1 MSLNGDLTTME
12 LGDVLGWIAARRKH
26 GLLGVHRRSTRKKLV
41 FRDGRLRSA
50 SSNDPREF
58 LGQYL
63 IQDGRI
69 SEQQLFQALLRQE
82 REGRLLGQI
91 LVDEGLL
98 AREALALALK
108 ANATE
113 TAYDLFLWPDG
124 RFEFEEEQAAPTLA
138 VDLDL
143 DTAVVVAEGARR
155 LKEWRRLRHRF
166 PTSEITFRA
175 TGTPVVL
182 ADPKDRQVFE
192 LATQG
197 RSLAEISLQTHSSQF
212 DCARRLERLCERR
225 QLQVDQMREEASAV
239 DPVAAIE
246 ALLRLGELS
255 LKQGRFDAA
264 IEAFEEVLA
273 LDRLNQEAKKGL
285 VRVAESRERERTR
298 RLLPPEKTPYVT
310 KGSLALNEQ
319 KFDPKEA
326 FLLSRINGE
335 WDVRSILKLCPFPE
349 DESITIFK
357 RLMDREVIAL
367 R

>member
-1 MSLNGDLTTME
+1 MSLNGELTTME
-12 LGDVLGWIAARRKH
+12 LGDVLGWIAARRKN

-41 FRDGRLRSA
+41 FREGRLRAA

-63 IQDGRI
+63 IQDGLI

-91 LVDEGLL
+91 LIDEGLL
-98 AREALALALK
+98 APEALTLALK
-108 ANATE
+108 MNATE

-124 RFEFEEEQAAPTLA
+124 RFEFEEEQASQALA

-143 DTAVVVAEGARR
+143 DTAGVVAEGARR
-155 LKEWRRLRHRF
+155 LKEWRRLRLRF
-166 PTSEITFRA
+166 PTSEVTFRA
-175 TGTPVVL
+175 TGSPAL
-182 ADPKDRQVFE
+182 LSDPKDRQVFE
-192 LATQG
+192 LAAQG
-197 RSLAEISLQTHSSQF
+197 RSLAEISLQTHRSTF
-212 DCARRLERLCERR
+212 DCARRLDRLCERR
-225 QLQVDQMREEASAV
+225 QLQVDQMREEGDAV

-255 LKQGRFDAA
+255 VNQDRFDAA

-273 LDRLNQEAKKGL
+273 LDRLNQDAKKGL
-285 VRVAESRERERTR
+285 VRVAEARERERTR
-298 RLLPPEKTPYVT
+298 RLLPPEKAPYLT
-310 KGSLALNEQ
+310 MGTMALSQQ

-326 FLLSRINGE
+326 FVLSRINGE

-349 DESITIFK
+349 EESIAIFK
-357 RLMDREVIAL
+357 RLVDRKVIAL